1 MTAPT
6 TSNPVAT
13 SLFRRLLTVSAG
25 IASIPALAGVGY
37 VAAHAVSDTP
47 SPQQVIPIE
56 SHTSVGDDANA
67 AEVRGREAEPA
78 DDRNTGAQATNDDS
92 STTSTTS
99 QPTAPATGELRH
111 GADDGPLH
119 DVNDDHGGTTTPTT
133 EVGDDSSN
141 RGPGS
146 DDSGHTGSDD
156 SGSED
161 SGHSGS
167 DDSGHGGRG

>member
-1 MTAPT
+1 
-6 TSNPVAT
+6 VAN
-13 SLFRRLLTVSAG
+13 SLLRRLLTVSAG

-47 SPQQVIPIE
+47 SPQQIIPIE
-56 SHTSVGDDANA
+56 NRTSVDTQRDAT
-67 AEVRGREAEPA
+67 EVRGREPEPG
-78 DDRNTGAQATNDDS
+78 DDRSADEAHPAANHDA
-92 STTSTTS
+92 STTSTTPP
-99 QPTAPATGELRH
+99 PTTAVELRH

-119 DVNDDHGGTTTPTT
+119 DVNDDHGGTATPTT
-133 EVGDDSSN
+133 EPGDDPSN

-146 DDSGHTGSDD
+146 D
-156 SGSED
+156 D